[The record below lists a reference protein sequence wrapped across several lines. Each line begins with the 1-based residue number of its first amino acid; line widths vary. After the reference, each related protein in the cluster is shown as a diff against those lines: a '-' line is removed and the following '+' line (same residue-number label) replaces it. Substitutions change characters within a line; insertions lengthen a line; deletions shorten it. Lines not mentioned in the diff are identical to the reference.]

1 MLSASTTRNVD
12 EVASM
17 NVFSKLSGYLS
28 DVSSVDSAEDEV
40 TQHDHDIDDHHHETD
55 NDWENADLDIPGDT
69 QIDRE
74 VPVEETPSAI
84 VEETPLQNVWTYY
97 YHLPNDKNWN
107 VDSYVTISKDIKTVE
122 TLIAVNETVTDHII
136 KNCMLFV
143 MKRGIKPMWED
154 PQNRNGGCFSY
165 KVINKTVCQVWRKLM
180 YLLCGN
186 SLTVDPKHSE
196 MVNGITISP
205 KKGFCIVKIW
215 LSSCK
220 LQDPTIITTIDGLMK
235 NGCLFKAHSPEF

>member
-1 MLSASTTRNVD
+1 MLSTSSRIGDEIASV
-12 EVASM
+12 

-28 DVSSVDSAEDEV
+28 DVSSVDSSEDV
-40 TQHDHDIDDHHHETD
+40 VKRHDHDIDDHHHED
-55 NDWENADLDIPGDT
+55 LDDWENTDLDPVVEPETTSTDT
-69 QIDRE
+69 PSPPP
-74 VPVEETPSAI
+74 VPVVLQETS
-84 VEETPLQNVWTYY
+84 LQNTWSYY

-107 VDSYVTISKDIKTVE
+107 VESYITISPNIKTLE
-122 TLIAVNETVTDHII
+122 TLIAINESVTDHII

-220 LQDPTIITTIDGLMK
+220 LQDPTIVTNIDGLMK